1 MADRLT
7 LYADGA
13 EKTVLA
19 QTLLGKAGANLLPV
33 LNDLAEVGNYQ
44 VRVTSE
50 QAQMADE
57 LDKNQVRLKASTDAL
72 FKKIGLELVP
82 SMNVFVKT
90 LLDANNEVDG
100 LRGTVNNLAK
110 DGSIA
115 SWAEATIFGLARV
128 VDGFQFLGREVEA
141 LWLLLA
147 AGADTGGRALAGDF
161 EGVRKVIAKL
171 NADLGDIDKR
181 PLFSQRLEKNLADQK
196 AATAAP
202 TAAPRPRINVSRIG
216 NANQLSGVGI
226 QPDNAAKK
234 VLEGQIKQQ
243 DDLIAREKTALQVR
257 QQMLDFYRGLEFM
270 TLRDSEDKRQAILKD
285 SLAQTQTSFDRELA
299 ALDRFVAE
307 TEARQRKL
315 AGKTFSLDG
324 GPQSSSDPKVSK
336 MQNELRV
343 LETQKQ
349 EAINRRSE
357 TVFKK
362 ANDEIEVN
370 SQLVQSQLRLLEVRH
385 KFDLETTQHARNN
398 EIANASAHFQIDLL
412 GRDTLEVE
420 KLSSARRIQLDLEE
434 RIYRLKKL
442 DPTASAE
449 IAAAQAQAARQVLAS
464 NDLIESSY
472 LKQRDASFGAA
483 EAIRKYAED
492 ASDAGAQIQNAL
504 TNAFK
509 GSEDALVSLLT
520 KGDFSIKGLKKAFSS
535 LADSIVAD
543 ITRMIVKQSITGPLA
558 SMLGLSGAMT
568 GGAGVGGAGIGS
580 GIGGFL
586 GGLVTT
592 GFAALT
598 GTANPNIGPPIP
610 GRASGGPVS
619 AGGLYQVN
627 ELNRP
632 EILDV
637 SGKQYLMMGDRS
649 GTVVPNKLGS
659 AGREYLT
666 MGRNGADSGQE
677 PASHSATQILN
688 VSVTAPAGAS
698 RETALQWGSMAGRQI
713 QSATRRNG

>member
-1 MADRLT
+1 M
-7 LYADGA
+7 
-13 EKTVLA
+13 
-19 QTLLGKAGANLLPV
+19 
-33 LNDLAEVGNYQ
+33 
-44 VRVTSE
+44 
-50 QAQMADE
+50 
-57 LDKNQVRLKASTDAL
+57 
-72 FKKIGLELVP
+72 I
-82 SMNVFVKT
+82 
-90 LLDANNEVDG
+90 
-100 LRGTVNNLAK
+100 LR
-110 DGSIA
+110 
-115 SWAEATIFGLARV
+115 
-128 VDGFQFLGREVEA
+128 
-141 LWLLLA
+141 
-147 AGADTGGRALAGDF
+147 
-161 EGVRKVIAKL
+161 GVRKVIAKL

-196 AATAAP
+196 AATAAAP
-202 TAAPRPRINVSRIG
+202 AAPRPRINVSRIG

-226 QPDNAAKK
+226 QSDNSAKK
-234 VLEGQIKQQ
+234 VLEGQIKEQ
-243 DDLIAREKTALQVR
+243 DDLIAREKTALQAR
-257 QQMLDFYRGLEFM
+257 QQMLDFYRGLEFL
-270 TLRDSEDKRQAILKD
+270 TLRDSEDKRQMVLKD
-285 SLAQTQTSFDRELA
+285 SLVQTQMGYDKELV
-299 ALDRFVAE
+299 ALDRFVAD

-315 AGKTFSLDG
+315 AGKTLSLDG
-324 GPQSSSDPKVSK
+324 DPQSSSDPKVSK

-370 SQLVQSQLRLLEVRH
+370 SQLVQSQLRLLEVRR
-385 KFDLETTQHARNN
+385 KFDLETTQHARTD
-398 EIANASAHFQIDLL
+398 EIANASAQFQIELL

-449 IAAAQAQAARQVLAS
+449 IAAAQAQAAQQVLVS

-472 LKQRDASFGAA
+472 LKQRNASFGAA

-492 ASDAGAQIQNAL
+492 AGNAAAQIESAL

-509 GSEDALVSLLT
+509 GAEDALVGLVT
-520 KGDFSIKGLKKAFSS
+520 KGDFSIRGLKKAFSS
-535 LADSIVAD
+535 LADSVVAD
-543 ITRMIVKQSITGPLA
+543 ITRMIVRQSITGPLA
-558 SMLGLSGAMT
+558 SMLGLSGAMA
-568 GGAGVGGAGIGS
+568 GGVGSAGGGGVGG

-619 AGGLYQVN
+619 AGGLYRIN

-637 SGKQYLMMGDRS
+637 SGKHYLMMGDRS

-666 MGRNGADSGQE
+666 MGRDATDSSPAPADQGSM
-677 PASHSATQILN
+677 QILN

-713 QSATRRNG
+713 QMANRRNG